1 MEYLASQMNV
11 IEAAGLVFGIVCVVL
26 LIRQNILTWP
36 FGIAYVLVSFYVF
49 YQARLYADLILHV
62 FFLWMN
68 IYGWYY
74 WLAGKRGEDDDL
86 QVTKES
92 ATTLLQLGI
101 ISILGIAVCGF
112 LLDRYTNADLAY
124 WDSSTTV
131 LSLSAMW
138 LTARKKIESWHGWLV
153 VDILATGIYFYKGL
167 YFYMVLYLIYVG
179 MAIAGYLSWK
189 ASMEAEERS
198 MSAVY
203 NA

>member
-189 ASMEAEERS
+189 TSMEAEERS